1 MDRDRTPRK
10 AGTPSTRTL
19 DAKTSQALNA
29 KNRGYFQNSTWWC
42 NCTPALP
49 AEHFRVKKPG
59 RNNGRWFYT
68 CQTSNADGSKKC
80 AFFLWDEDARP
91 REEAAVLANSTSE
104 PVSHRNGGYGVQR
117 GATIAGRKR
126 SASEA
131 RIAAGR
137 QQQQTASKRVAM
149 AGRSDDEDAEFGLTG
164 EDETALLEL
173 ELDAAAAAAALTA
186 GPEPT
191 TPSHRAS
198 KTSAAGG
205 LVTPSTVQH
214 AAKRNALP
222 WAPAAT
228 TITPATS
235 AHSTGLL
242 TPTPARTHDA
252 LGTTTAIKT
261 PTTSTTT
268 NTTAQLG
275 SALSALKDPVPL
287 SNAVFALLRTNG
299 VMLQPN
305 IASELSS
312 LLHRNEL
319 RVKGLIKGR
328 DITREG
334 LRAKEVRVAELVAR
348 VAELE
353 ARVEVDKGVVR
364 KLRFDKGQSLG
375 VDAEDEIETQSQSQ
389 TQR

>member
-10 AGTPSTRTL
+10 AGPPTTRTL

-104 PVSHRNGGYGVQR
+104 PASHHQGARGILG
-117 GATIAGRKR
+117 GATAAGRKR

-131 RIAAGR
+131 RFVAGR
-137 QQQQTASKRVAM
+137 QQQQTPSKRVAM
-149 AGRSDDEDAEFGLTG
+149 AGPLDDEDAEFGLTR
-164 EDETALLEL
+164 EDETALLA
-173 ELDAAAAAAALTA
+173 LDTAATAHTA

-222 WAPAAT
+222 WASAAAT
-228 TITPATS
+228 MTTPATS
-235 AHSTGLL
+235 AHNTGLL
-242 TPTPARTHDA
+242 TPTPARKHDA

-287 SNAVFALLRTNG
+287 SNAVFTLLRTNG

-305 IASELSS
+305 VASELSS

-353 ARVEVDKGVVR
+353 ARVEVDRSVVR
-364 KLRFDKGQSLG
+364 KLRFEKGQSLG
-375 VDAEDEIETQSQSQ
+375 VDAEDEIETQSQ